1 MASSWERLAS
11 VTLPST
17 GDTLDSGTFTARKYL
32 HIECYSEAT
41 GGSIQSNIRFN
52 GTGSSDNDYCYRHS
66 GNGGSDTTRVSRNDI
81 EPYQASTI
89 ATGTSQYV
97 VMDIINISGQ
107 EKLII
112 GHTTKQ
118 NTAGSGTAPDRREF
132 VGKYVTTSGQIT
144 SVQFVNNGGDSGDFN
159 TNSTVTVWG
168 ADDQSSTPFYPNI
181 PNGAIFE
188 ESDTGKH
195 YMFDGTSTW
204 NEIT

>member
-97 VMDIINISGQ
+97 VMDIININSSSSRLLVF
-107 EKLII
+107 KFLCSCNLSFCII
-112 GHTTKQ
+112 IFMWILYSLFFWVIQ
-118 NTAGSGTAPDRREF
+118 N
-132 VGKYVTTSGQIT
+132 K
-144 SVQFVNNGGDSGDFN
+144 
-159 TNSTVTVWG
+159 
-168 ADDQSSTPFYPNI
+168 
-181 PNGAIFE
+181 
-188 ESDTGKH
+188 
-195 YMFDGTSTW
+195 
-204 NEIT
+204 